1 MKAVLL
7 DTGILLRERHARDVY
22 HQTVVGAIEKLVY
35 MGWNVYTAPQCLQ
48 EYWAVATRPPEARGG
63 LGLSVESAAKDVDN
77 FISTHDVL
85 SETPE
90 LFEIWRGVVR
100 DYRVLGRQVWDAR
113 IAAIMQLHGI
123 RHLLTFNTQDF
134 VRFDF
139 IRAWSPEDV
148 DGLLQYAKMNQRGD
162 V

>member
-7 DTGILLRERHARDVY
+7 DTGVLLRERHVGDIH
-22 HQTVVGAIEKLVY
+22 HQTVVGAIEKLVGT
-35 MGWNVYTAPQCLQ
+35 GWSIYTAPQCLQ

-63 LGLSVESAAKDVDN
+63 LGLSVERAAEDIEQIISA
-77 FISTHDVL
+77 HDVL
-85 SETPE
+85 VETAE
-90 LFEIWRGVVR
+90 LFQVWRRIVT

-123 RHLLTFNTQDF
+123 KHLLTFNTQDF

-148 DGLLQYAKMNQRGD
+148 DGLLQYANMNRGGD
-162 V
+162 A